1 MASLTQWTWV
11 WVNSQSWWW
20 TGKPGVLQSIAL
32 QRVGHDWAE
41 LNWLI
46 TAIKSQRQHILYWFD
61 SPPLFSQGNMKRAR
75 WHLHTHRVASWEWN
89 FELREPK
96 YFISSKHAC
105 SLLQRQTFSLLYME
119 RAMPAFATE
128 EDTFFTFKHPWKD
141 SLEPREAK
149 GLLVKRAETWLMHEN
164 RLPAINIC
172 YSYQKKVFF
181 FKVRNRLESNR
192 YESLVS
198 IYLEFLCNIFT
209 EV

>member
-1 MASLTQWTWV
+1 MVVGIPFEISVSYQNVSWSSGQRGL
-11 WVNSQSWWW
+11 NSWN
-20 TGKPGVLQSIAL
+20 TPFK
-32 QRVGHDWAE
+32 
-41 LNWLI
+41 
-46 TAIKSQRQHILYWFD
+46 
-61 SPPLFSQGNMKRAR
+61 LFSFTCLMRRSQYSAR
-75 WHLHTHRVASWEWN
+75 WGSQVFYNRQSACLPFA
-89 FELREPK
+89 LRK
-96 YFISSKHAC
+96 SIIFIVLDSEHAC

-181 FKVRNRLESNR
+181 F
-192 YESLVS
+192 
-198 IYLEFLCNIFT
+198 
-209 EV
+209 